1 LAEMIKRLRRLGLNF
16 WLAAVA
22 GAILILLI
30 VQLVRYAWAGTL
42 GEEIVKASQWERASP
57 GRSNVKGPE
66 EYKPLLE
73 QGLFGKKK
81 ELNPPELYG
90 ILGKLALMGN
100 SPDDAKP
107 YEVGAGLPDGSKLV
121 EILLASVVIE
131 KDGKKQTIVLFP
143 ELGTKAESPP
153 GPPQPQP
160 SPDQKPAETPPE
172 AGAATQHGTPGVDKE
187 KPSDQQKT
195 GPQTETERSRELE
208 ERKRAAEERARE
220 LERAA
225 KEAARKSASEAAPGP
240 Q

>member
-1 LAEMIKRLRRLGLNF
+1 MIQRLRRLGLNF

-42 GEEIVKASQWERASP
+42 GEDIVKASQWERASP
-57 GRSNVKGPE
+57 VRSNVKGPD

-73 QGLFGKKK
+73 KGHFGKRK
-81 ELNPPELYG
+81 EGPPKPPALFG
-90 ILGKLALMGN
+90 ILGKVALLGN

-143 ELGTKAESPP
+143 ELGTKAEPP
-153 GPPQPQP
+153 AGPPQPQP
-160 SPDQKPAETPPE
+160 SPDQKPAETPPA
-172 AGAATQHGTPGVDKE
+172 AGAAAQPGTPGVDKE
-187 KPSDQQKT
+187 KPPDQQET
-195 GPQTETERSRELE
+195 GPQMRTEPSREPE
-208 ERKRAAEERARE
+208 MRERRMRRERP
-220 LERAA
+220 
-225 KEAARKSASEAAPGP
+225 S
-240 Q
+240 